1 MMKLR
6 RAAAAAA
13 VTAVMAPAALLA
25 ASPAFAADG
34 DPSGAPEVIQ
44 DAPTPEPQAGDDA
57 DESAQDDIGTDGT
70 GSAGEGITD
79 GGTGGETV
87 PDPEDDNSDNDEGED
102 EGDTGEGSDGG
113 SGDGS
118 DEGEDEEE
126 DKESG
131 GDNDGEPVLPDPD
144 EQCAGWEF
152 DVTAVNTELIGLPG
166 QVVAGQWTEFT
177 YRISN
182 EFDQPV
188 ETLYAFAEVY
198 AWDNDTF
205 NDIAIDLQWFVD
217 GAWESI
223 TDEYGYFGATDRL
236 APGEYAEAQLRL
248 KVADDAPAGVGYA
261 LSTGIYVDADGLCQ
275 EGEFDVHYFD
285 IVPAGTTPDDKPST
299 GTKEQGNK
307 PAPQGEFE
315 QLPVTGELAATGSSP
330 ALPMFALA
338 GATAVG
344 LGAGAMFLVRR
355 RTGAGIA

>member
-34 DPSGAPEVIQ
+34 DPSETPEVVQ
-44 DAPTPEPQAGDDA
+44 DAPTPEPQDGDDA
-57 DESAQDDIGTDGT
+57 EETPQDDTGADET

-79 GGTGGETV
+79 GATGGETD

-102 EGDTGEGSDGG
+102 EGET
-113 SGDGS
+113 GDGS
-118 DEGEDEEE
+118 DDGSEDGSDEDE
-126 DKESG
+126 DDESG
-131 GDNDGEPVLPDPD
+131 GDDGGAPVLPDPED
-144 EQCAGWEF
+144 ECVDWEF
-152 DVTAVNTELIGLPG
+152 DAPINAELIGLPS

-182 EFDQPV
+182 EFDKPV
-188 ETLYAFAEVY
+188 ETLYAYAEVFG
-198 AWDNDTF
+198 WDNEDF
-205 NDIAIDLQWFVD
+205 NDIAIELQWFYD
-217 GAWESI
+217 GAWENI
-223 TDEYGYFGATDRL
+223 EDQYGYFGETDVL
-236 APGEYAEAQLRL
+236 APGEYVEAQLRL
-248 KVADDAPAGVGYA
+248 KVADDAPAGSGYA
-261 LSTGIYVDADGLCQ
+261 LSTGVYVSAEGGLCQ
-275 EGEFDVHYFD
+275 EGEWNIYDFE

-299 GTKEQGNK
+299 GTKGRGNK

-315 QLPVTGELAATGSSP
+315 QLPVTGELAATGSSS